1 MGEGSTVSPSKW
13 IIITTTRLKRLGPGT
28 PGLVQPRAGEVEVH
42 GGPQAAELRAAEGL
56 QAAPQSPT
64 EVPGSD
70 LATQRIT
77 GVAKNGYV
85 SRPSFP
91 NTEGI

>member
-70 LATQRIT
+70 LAT
-77 GVAKNGYV
+77 GVAKRGYV